1 MGIEYAAQSDPGLV
15 RENNEDS
22 YLALPEAALFA
33 VADGMGGH
41 NAGEIASNLAVE
53 TLTKQAERLS
63 ELMVKPHWWRRLFK
77 RTPDFNPIL
86 FLEKVV
92 TEANTAIYEAARS
105 SPQYKGMGTTIAAA
119 YRYGDTLLTVNV
131 GDSRVYRFRNRELTQ
146 LTQDHSLAAE
156 LVRQGVLTP
165 EEALY
170 STPSNILT
178 KALGV
183 REEVTGDIVYHSLEA
198 GDLILIGSDGLSG
211 MLEDED
217 ITQIMNQ
224 TDSSLKKK
232 VDDLVEAAK
241 EAGGEDNVTVVL
253 VKFY

>member
-1 MGIEYAAQSDPGLV
+1 MGLEYAVKSDPGLV

-22 YLALPEAALFA
+22 YLALPEVALFA

-41 NAGEIASNLAVE
+41 NAGEVASALAVE
-53 TLTKQAERLS
+53 ALGKQAERLP
-63 ELMVKPHWWRRLFK
+63 ELMAKPPWWRRLF
-77 RTPDFNPIL
+77 RRRPEFNPIL
-86 FLEKVV
+86 FLQEVV
-92 TEANTAIYEAARS
+92 TQANTAIFNAAKAS
-105 SPQYKGMGTTIAAA
+105 TQNKGMGTTIAAA
-119 YRYGDTLLTVNV
+119 LRSGDTLLTANV
-131 GDSRVYRFRNRELTQ
+131 GDSRVYRLRKHEFSQ

-183 REEVTGDIVYHSLEA
+183 REEITGDIVYHSLEPD
-198 GDLILIGSDGLSG
+198 DLILIGSDGLTG
-211 MLEDED
+211 MLEDDEIAEI
-217 ITQIMNQ
+217 ITRKN
-224 TDSSLKKK
+224 SSLQKK

-241 EAGGEDNVTVVL
+241 EAGGEDNITVAL
-253 VKFY
+253 IKFF

>member
-1 MGIEYAAQSDPGLV
+1 MGLEYAAKSDPGLV

-22 YLALPEAALFA
+22 YLALPEVALFA

-41 NAGEIASNLAVE
+41 NAGEVASALAVE
-53 TLTKQAERLS
+53 ALGRQAERLP
-63 ELMVKPHWWRRLFK
+63 ELMAKPSWWRRLI
-77 RTPDFNPIL
+77 RRRSEFNPIL
-86 FLEKVV
+86 FLQEVV
-92 TEANTAIYEAARS
+92 SKANTAIYEAAKA
-105 SPQYKGMGTTIAAA
+105 SPQSKGMGTTIAAA
-119 YRYGDTLLTVNV
+119 FRAGDTLLTANV
-131 GDSRVYRFRNRELTQ
+131 GDSRVYRLRKHEFTQ

-156 LVRQGVLTP
+156 LVRQGVLSP

-183 REEVTGDIVYHSLEA
+183 REEVAGDVVYHSLEP
-198 GDLILIGSDGLSG
+198 GDLILIGSDGLTG
-211 MLEDED
+211 MLEDEE
-217 ITQIMNQ
+217 IAEIISRKN
-224 TDSSLKKK
+224 SSLQKK

-253 VKFY
+253 IKFI

>member
-1 MGIEYAAQSDPGLV
+1 MGIEYAVQSDPGLV

-22 YLALPEAALFA
+22 YLALPEVALFA

-41 NAGEIASNLAVE
+41 NAGEVASALAVK
-53 TLTKQAERLS
+53 TMSKQAELLA
-63 ELMVKPHWWRRLFK
+63 ELMVKLPWWRRLFK
-77 RTPDFNPIL
+77 RPPDFNPIL
-86 FLEKVV
+86 FLQEVV
-92 TEANTAIYEAARS
+92 TQANAAIYEAARA

-119 YRYGDTLLTVNV
+119 YRSGDTLLTVNV

-156 LVRQGVLTP
+156 LVRQGILTP

-183 REEVTGDIVYHSLEA
+183 REEITGDVVYHSLEP
-198 GDLILIGSDGLSG
+198 GDLILIGSDGLTG

-217 ITQIMNQ
+217 IAQIMNQ
-224 TDSSLKKK
+224 TDSSLQKKA
-232 VDDLVEAAK
+232 DDLVEAAK

-253 VKFY
+253 VKFD

>member
-1 MGIEYAAQSDPGLV
+1 MGIEYALLSDPGLV

-22 YLALPEAALFA
+22 CIALPEAALFA

-41 NAGEIASNLAVE
+41 NAGEVASALAVE
-53 TLTKQAERLS
+53 TLTKQAGRLS
-63 ELMVKPHWWRRLFK
+63 ELMAKPPWWRRLFK
-77 RTPDFNPIL
+77 RPPDFSPIL
-86 FLEKVV
+86 FLQDMV
-92 TEANTAIYEAARS
+92 TAANTAIFEAART
-105 SPQYKGMGTTIAAA
+105 SPQHKGMGTTIAAVF
-119 YRYGDTLLTVNV
+119 RYEDTLLTVNV
-131 GDSRVYRFRNRELTQ
+131 GDSRVYRFRNKELTQ
-146 LTQDHSLAAE
+146 LTQDHSLSAE
-156 LVRQGVLTP
+156 LVRQGVLTI

-183 REEVTGDIVYHSLEA
+183 REEVTGDVVYHSLET
-198 GDLILIGSDGLSG
+198 GDVILIGSDGLTG

-217 ITQIMNQ
+217 IERIMNQ
-224 TDSSLKKK
+224 PDSSLQKK

-253 VKFY
+253 VKFD